1 MERLLRLQLLATSTK
16 PTKSRFLQLG
26 QRLIDKCK
34 QTTFFSQGTQGR
46 AQQRRPTRRSRR
58 KNGNEIP
65 DPLITPY
72 RGSAHRAAYHDWS
85 YTALSTNSTTYTCKQ
100 EIHYVYLSL
109 LH

>member
-72 RGSAHRAAYHDWS
+72 RAPLIPVSKKSTMYIYHCFTKR
-85 YTALSTNSTTYTCKQ
+85 YY
-100 EIHYVYLSL
+100 E
-109 LH
+109 